1 MTFRAILKSAIS
13 SQDNLVR
20 RTSCQAMGCLTSIVG
35 GKFARRVLRSLVSG
49 VKTKTPSPSLRAGT
63 SFALACHYRASLS
76 TTNNTSTST
85 TISATISTNI
95 STISPA
101 AAAAPS
107 TMHSELPELDS
118 ILYDSARETREP
130 VRTSALH
137 SWWVMLS
144 SQHDLTKYIKPTL
157 ALVDA
162 HLLTP
167 DIGLPRGSTTATDA
181 AAPLDHL
188 TYPVSVIIWVTCYY
202 FFSSSSFFS
211 YFLMTLDDLFLIS
224 MCTYLIWFIFSFLFF
239 FPLFFFPKKDRD
251 DAAVARSVKAGV
263 LSILGKMMN
272 TLMEGMGDGLERWST
287 SSAGNKR
294 HFSLMWSAW
303 MVLRCSPDESVTMES
318 IQFILHLADYHPRA
332 LFHDSKFSTL
342 VVPWLDSLLRGREE
356 SDLIDLTLAYQRVG
370 MTPLPCLSSLM
381 TSTSATTYAM
391 RWVWNYSFFF
401 LFIFHL
407 NYSF

>member
-20 RTSCQAMGCLTSIVG
+20 RTSCQAMGCLTSIIG

-76 TTNNTSTST
+76 TTNNISTST
-85 TISATISTNI
+85 TISANISTNI

-144 SQHDLTKYIKPTL
+144 SQHDITKYIKPTL

-188 TYPVSVIIWVTCYY
+188 TYPVSVII
-202 FFSSSSFFS
+202 
-211 YFLMTLDDLFLIS
+211 
-224 MCTYLIWFIFSFLFF
+224 
-239 FPLFFFPKKDRD
+239 
-251 DAAVARSVKAGV
+251 
-263 LSILGKMMN
+263 
-272 TLMEGMGDGLERWST
+272 
-287 SSAGNKR
+287 
-294 HFSLMWSAW
+294 
-303 MVLRCSPDESVTMES
+303 
-318 IQFILHLADYHPRA
+318 
-332 LFHDSKFSTL
+332 
-342 VVPWLDSLLRGREE
+342 
-356 SDLIDLTLAYQRVG
+356 
-370 MTPLPCLSSLM
+370 
-381 TSTSATTYAM
+381 
-391 RWVWNYSFFF
+391 
-401 LFIFHL
+401 
-407 NYSF
+407 

>member
-63 SFALACHYRASLS
+63 SFSLACHYRASLS
-76 TTNNTSTST
+76 TTNNITSST
-85 TISATISTNI
+85 TISATMSTNI

-101 AAAAPS
+101 AAAAATS

-188 TYPVSVIIWVTCYY
+188 TYPVSVIKSDMLLLFFFLLPLLLLFY
-202 FFSSSSFFS
+202 FFS
-211 YFLMTLDDLFLIS
+211 MALDNSLLIS
-224 MCTYLIWFIFSFLFF
+224 MCTYLL
-239 FPLFFFPKKDRD
+239 
-251 DAAVARSVKAGV
+251 
-263 LSILGKMMN
+263 
-272 TLMEGMGDGLERWST
+272 
-287 SSAGNKR
+287 
-294 HFSLMWSAW
+294 
-303 MVLRCSPDESVTMES
+303 
-318 IQFILHLADYHPRA
+318 
-332 LFHDSKFSTL
+332 
-342 VVPWLDSLLRGREE
+342 
-356 SDLIDLTLAYQRVG
+356 
-370 MTPLPCLSSLM
+370 
-381 TSTSATTYAM
+381 
-391 RWVWNYSFFF
+391 
-401 LFIFHL
+401 
-407 NYSF
+407 